1 MWGKSNVSGVNVFAP
16 FSDEHYTLD
25 AMQTILGKI
34 HEDLERD
41 AEEVFQNLGLDS
53 ATAIRVFLRKVVA
66 TRSIPFMLEEDPFFS
81 AEEEDE
87 ILAAAEEA
95 RGDGG
100 IRTNNLE
107 ETQAVLDS
115 MKYRDGTSSLETVPQ
130 KLQISFTDGE
140 GKDRRRTG
148 AVPARSISP

>member
-1 MWGKSNVSGVNVFAP
+1 
-16 FSDEHYTLD
+16 
-25 AMQTILGKI
+25 MQTILGKI

-66 TRSIPFMLEEDPFFS
+66 TRSIPFTLEEEPFFS

-100 IRTNNLE
+100 IRTNTLE

-115 MKYRDGTSSLETVPQ
+115 MK
-130 KLQISFTDGE
+130 
-140 GKDRRRTG
+140 
-148 AVPARSISP
+148 